1 MRAHAIAVAL
11 QQAAIDRAP
20 QERRRAAEHA
30 PGLAMERTEGDEL
43 GGPDLTPK
51 GPQGGEAARSP
62 AGRELDSAG
71 GLRDADGLEEV
82 VRDLETRLE
91 RQEALRLRAER
102 VHGSLAAHNAALR
115 AQVQDLVAQNR
126 EMAASRPGSAA
137 GSRPGSAAPRGAA
150 SGPPRPHAA
159 GMVFPDAAALARG
172 GGLQPPPSSRAALA
186 SGSPPHRPPAE
197 GRRVEPLRGV
207 HRAWDGGAAPG
218 GGLDAP
224 KATEPRSNGSSG
236 FSGPHSPP
244 ARRTFRPASASAA
257 GRWGGGGAPGAGG
270 GGFGVGSLASRA
282 VYVGRPARGAPGD
295 GAAPALSPGPPG
307 PGSPGKGCDE
317 LFSREHAQRLLRHS
331 ALAPNVGG
339 RAEGPGSAGRAG
351 TARPR
356 SSHAE
361 RLLHREA
368 DAFLGFHSAPA
379 PPAGGGPD
387 HALQVLV
394 AMRARAAAKYVR
406 VADFMAPYD
415 RLRRGTV
422 SSGEFRRALDA
433 CGCFGE
439 MSEEDHAAVVSL
451 FAVAAAAVPAPARPA
466 TAGGARRPPE
476 IDRVGYAAF
485 CEVVQP
491 AGDSRAVLGEGQRL
505 LQALV
510 RQRAEGAAGGADS
523 ALVRNAL
530 SREGESKLRDVTAR
544 VLLAVRAA
552 RVPVRDLLAPFDLR
566 GGGARDRPL
575 SAAQHHAPGCIS
587 RSQFLRGMQSG
598 ALGARFSE
606 QELALLFCRYE
617 RGGEFNYFLFCR
629 DLERAQESGLDH
641 VP

>member
-1 MRAHAIAVAL
+1 MTAPSEARIRLGYWKAVQMQPGPSNNAPAGAGSLVRGSSTSLPRCTSIPCDTGIENELGYIDALDRCDSVDLEAAPKAALPPADECSPVGSPSRRQELYVPPPRAVNMGTPGSRARPTSAGAQRWGARTPSLSNPFKHAVHRPDSASSARPGSAASVRAHAIAAAL

-30 PGLAMERTEGDEL
+30 PGLAMERAEGNEL

-51 GPQGGEAARSP
+51 GPQGGEVARSP

-102 VHGSLAAHNAALR
+102 AHGSLAAHNAALR
-115 AQVQDLVAQNR
+115 EQVQDLVAQNR
-126 EMAASRPGSAA
+126 EILAASRPGSAA

-159 GMVFPDAAALARG
+159 GMLFPDAAALARG

-197 GRRVEPLRGV
+197 GRRGEPLRGV

-218 GGLDAP
+218 GGQDAP
-224 KATEPRSNGSSG
+224 KAAEPRSNGSSG
-236 FSGPHSPP
+236 FSGSTGPPLDHPVSRSPP

-270 GGFGVGSLASRA
+270 GGFGAGSLASRA

-295 GAAPALSPGPPG
+295 GAAPALSPGSPG
-307 PGSPGKGCDE
+307 PGSPGKSRDE

-331 ALAPNVGG
+331 ALSPGVGG
-339 RAEGPGSAGRAG
+339 RAERPGSAGRQGGSAGRAG

-361 RLLHREA
+361 RLLHRDA

-406 VADFMAPYD
+406 VADSMVPPPPPSPY
-415 RLRRGTV
+415 
-422 SSGEFRRALDA
+422 
-433 CGCFGE
+433 
-439 MSEEDHAAVVSL
+439 
-451 FAVAAAAVPAPARPA
+451 
-466 TAGGARRPPE
+466 
-476 IDRVGYAAF
+476 
-485 CEVVQP
+485 
-491 AGDSRAVLGEGQRL
+491 
-505 LQALV
+505 
-510 RQRAEGAAGGADS
+510 
-523 ALVRNAL
+523 
-530 SREGESKLRDVTAR
+530 
-544 VLLAVRAA
+544 
-552 RVPVRDLLAPFDLR
+552 
-566 GGGARDRPL
+566 
-575 SAAQHHAPGCIS
+575 
-587 RSQFLRGMQSG
+587 
-598 ALGARFSE
+598 
-606 QELALLFCRYE
+606 
-617 RGGEFNYFLFCR
+617 
-629 DLERAQESGLDH
+629 
-641 VP
+641 